1 MRQNFESKAVVESAG
16 CFIANMAYSNDD
28 VKEALRRY
36 EIIEKLVFVFE
47 KSLED
52 PEISTCKQLLRAL
65 GNLSLTEKCAKE
77 IIDSGFCKYEVQMIE
92 VFNMYVN
99 LDESKLRLLKIAI
112 DVFANLCSHKYNLPV
127 MHKNEVTSTMI
138 MLL

>member
-1 MRQNFESKAVVESAG
+1 
-16 CFIANMAYSNDD
+16 MAYSNDD

-36 EIIEKLVFVFE
+36 DIIEKLVFVFE

-52 PEISTCKQLLRAL
+52 PEISTFKQLLRAL
-65 GNLSLTEKCAKE
+65 GNLSLADKCAKE

-92 VFNMYVN
+92 VFHMYVN
-99 LDESKLRLLKIAI
+99 LDENKLRLLKIAI